1 VHAGDVH
8 CIDIIPTESEA
19 VRKEMATNLAKLQSE
34 DRKSAEAQQFCAVQ
48 EGVRLGS
55 MGVPVKVTLN
65 GQTVFLCCEACVKK
79 AESHPAQT
87 LERVKKIKAENVASS
102 SP

>member
-8 CIDIIPTESEA
+8 CIDIIPTESQA
-19 VRKEMATNLAKLQSE
+19 VQKDVATNLAKLQSE
-34 DRKSAEAQQFCAVQ
+34 DRKSAESQRFCAVQ

-55 MGVPVKVTLN
+55 MGVPVKVALN

-79 AESHPAQT
+79 AESQPART
-87 LERVKKIKAENVASS
+87 LEQVKKIRTKNVASP